1 MSECGDGG
9 GSGERRALP
18 CGILRSRLRRRSDS
32 FRFDEHHD
40 AGFDFPPHGQHFR
53 DVTGA
58 RVFSS
63 HPIFFAFPTCVALLA
78 CNRKGCHCMSQR
90 DVHERAIVCV
100 PKLPPPDRMVAL
112 AKQAQAIRED
122 NVPEGLDLDALE
134 NAPAERGRLA
144 LNIRLRWPKS
154 GVRLTVGFL
163 DGPEPELRR
172 KILAHMNIWNRTA
185 NVEFVETVADAD
197 HADVR
202 VARTPGDGHWS
213 WLGIDI
219 RNHPGEPTMNLDAF
233 TMATPDADF
242 PRVVCHEAGHTL
254 GFPHEHLRGEL
265 IDRLDPAKTIAYYRT
280 TQGWT
285 REDVIFQLLTP
296 LKRVDHQGTPIPD
309 PHSIMC
315 YEVPG
320 RCTKDG
326 LPIVGGTEIDATDYA
341 FAARVYPK

>member
-1 MSECGDGG
+1 
-9 GSGERRALP
+9 
-18 CGILRSRLRRRSDS
+18 
-32 FRFDEHHD
+32 
-40 AGFDFPPHGQHFR
+40 
-53 DVTGA
+53 
-58 RVFSS
+58 
-63 HPIFFAFPTCVALLA
+63 
-78 CNRKGCHCMSQR
+78 
-90 DVHERAIVCV
+90 
-100 PKLPPPDRMVAL
+100 MVAL

-144 LNIRLRWPKS
+144 LNLRLRWPKS

-197 HADVR
+197 QADVR